1 MTRILVTGASGLL
14 GLNFALRFYR
24 DHKVTGVDRRSQL
37 TAAPFDMLSADLA
50 EESAIERVLKD
61 VQPKLVVHC
70 AALANLD
77 ACEENPELAY
87 QLNAEMPAEMAKH
100 CHSLG
105 IKLVHIST
113 DAVFDGLRG
122 NYREEDEPN
131 PIGVYAASKLAGE
144 RAVLNANPSA
154 LVARVN
160 FYGWS
165 LDGNRSLA
173 EFFFNN
179 LTADRQ
185 VNGFTDVYFCPL
197 EASLLVEI
205 LFELAVRNCA
215 GLYHVVSSECW
226 SKYDFGCALAERFGL
241 DSSLIQPISIQQG
254 GLRAARSPNLRLNNE
269 KLICELGQ
277 PVPGQTASLERFF
290 SLYQS
295 GIVQHLRSPKRI

>member
-14 GLNFALRFYR
+14 GLNFALRLYR
-24 DHKVTGVDRRSQL
+24 DHQVTGVDRRSQL
-37 TAAPFDMLSADLA
+37 TSAPFEMLSADLTD
-50 EESAIERVLKD
+50 EGAIEHVLKQ
-61 VQPKLVVHC
+61 VQPNLVVHC

-77 ACEENPELAY
+77 ACEENPALAY
-87 QLNAEMPAEMAKH
+87 RLNAEMPAEMANH
-100 CHSLG
+100 CHALG
-105 IKLVHIST
+105 VKLVHIST
-113 DAVFDGLRG
+113 DAVFDGVRG

-144 RAVLNANPSA
+144 QAVLNADPGA

-179 LTADRQ
+179 LSAGRQ
-185 VNGFTDVYFCPL
+185 VNGFTDVLFCPL

-205 LFELAVRNCA
+205 LFELALRNGA
-215 GLYHVVSSECW
+215 GLFHVVSSDCW

-241 DSSLIQPISIQQG
+241 DASLIQPKSIQQS
-254 GLRAARSPNLRLNNE
+254 GLKAARSPNLRLNNE
-269 KLICELGQ
+269 KLIAVLGQ
-277 PVPGQTASLERFF
+277 PVPGQTESLERLF

-295 GIVQHLRSPKRI
+295 GIVQRLRSSNRS